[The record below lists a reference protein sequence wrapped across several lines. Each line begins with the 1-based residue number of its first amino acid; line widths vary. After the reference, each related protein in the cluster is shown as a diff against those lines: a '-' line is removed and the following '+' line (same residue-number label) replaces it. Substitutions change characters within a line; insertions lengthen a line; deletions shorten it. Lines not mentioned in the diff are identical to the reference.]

1 MIKVGFIDYYLD
13 EWHANN
19 YPAMI
24 SECSGGRYAVASA
37 YGAIDSPI
45 GGMTNREWSEKN
57 GIPLRD
63 TIEEVVKESDV
74 LIVLSPDN
82 PEQHPA
88 LCPLPLAS
96 GKRVYVDKTFAE
108 TGDTA
113 RALFAIAE
121 ENGTPVY
128 SSSALR
134 FSTELRAIDKAKIA
148 RLYTEGPGIYDNYA
162 IHQIEMMVA
171 LMQSPARRVMWIGSE
186 AHPAMIV
193 EFADG
198 RQAQMLQRSDA
209 AYSFRVTMVD
219 KDNVA
224 EIYEIRSNFFRLFI
238 EGLVAY
244 FDTGIIPATHAETVD
259 VIAIREAGLRA
270 MKKPYTWETV

>member
-24 SECSGGRYAVASA
+24 SECSGGRYAVTSA

-171 LMQSPARRVMWIGSE
+171 LMQLPARRVMWIGSE

-198 RQAQMLQRSDA
+198 RQAQMVQRSDT
-209 AYSFRVTMVD
+209 AYSFRVTAVD
-219 KDNVA
+219 RDNVA
-224 EIYEIRSNFFRLFI
+224 EIHEIRSNFFRLFI

-270 MKKPYTWETV
+270 MK